1 LITGETMPISNIPL
15 FSMLRT
21 RMQWHQERQRL
32 LAENVANAD
41 TPGFRPRDL
50 AAPKFGKDLPP
61 AAIPLARTESMHL
74 AGLSGDSARFR
85 ADRGGHEIRPTGN
98 AVSLEDEMM
107 KVAANQMDYQAATS
121 LYGRSLGL
129 LKIGIGRG

>member
-1 LITGETMPISNIPL
+1 MPIADTPIL
-15 FSMLRT
+15 SMLRT

-41 TPGFRPRDL
+41 TANFKPRDL
-50 AAPKFGKDLPP
+50 APLHFGQLLPTP
-61 AAIPLARTESMHL
+61 AAVGLARTDQAHL
-74 AGLSGDSARFR
+74 
-85 ADRGGHEIRPTGN
+85 GGSTGTAAPFKLGQAEKYEVRPTGN
-98 AVSLEDEMM
+98 AVNLEDEML

-129 LKIGIGRG
+129 IKAALGKR